1 MNMISIK
8 LIFIKV
14 LSRVHNYL
22 NKSIN
27 YRQLNVKNIHLIL
40 IKYNK
45 QLNNLNID

>member
-27 YRQLNVKNIHLIL
+27 YRLVKCQ
-40 IKYNK
+40 KYTF
-45 QLNNLNID
+45 NIDKI